1 MMKMDKESVKGKVAD
16 SYMGFA
22 KRTFESRTVWSQI
35 SDFWKNSTLTYKVI
49 ILVRVAI
56 FIGCIWGANRL
67 SDTIGQFW
75 LYLLGL
81 VCLAGAAIYGVE
93 TLVLTFAFGSRT
105 NFYMEFASVCGVKT
119 YENPQPEEEYKY
131 ADEKNVEMEEISRT
145 VPEEGDNEA

>member
-1 MMKMDKESVKGKVAD
+1 MMKMDKESLKRKTMD
-16 SYMGFA
+16 SYMSFA
-22 KRTFESRTVWSQI
+22 KRTYESQSVWAAI
-35 SDFWKNSTLTYKVI
+35 SDFWSKSALIYKII
-49 ILVRVAI
+49 ILVRVAL

-67 SDTIGQFW
+67 SNTTGQFW

-105 NFYMEFASVCGVKT
+105 NFYMEFASECGVKT

-131 ADEKNVEMEEISRT
+131 ADEKNAEMEEITRT